1 MTLTADLTITK
12 GDTFIRVEQRALE
25 TTPYIYKAI
34 TAITKAGPAVIT
46 SASHGIKAG
55 WRFALV
61 NVGGMREIKSKNF
74 PPRSTDFHLATAVDT
89 NTVTPNDIDSTNYT
103 AFTSGGSLLYYTP
116 ISLDGCTARMM
127 IRSTAEEATAT
138 TTLESLTSSDGIT
151 LDDANHK
158 ITILISAT
166 DTAAYDFVQGV
177 YDLELVVTAT
187 GVVTKLLSGNVYV
200 LPEITR

>member
-1 MTLTADLTITK
+1 MTLIADLTIVK
-12 GDTFIRVEQRALE
+12 GSTFSRVEQRALE
-25 TTPYIYKAI
+25 VAPFIYKAI

-55 WRFALV
+55 WRFAVV
-61 NVGGMREIKSKNF
+61 NVGGMREIKAKSW

-116 ISLDGCTARMM
+116 LSLAGCTARMM
-127 IRSTAEEATAT
+127 IRATAESTTTLASLVSPTDIVLDDTAHTITITISATAT
-138 TTLESLTSSDGIT
+138 
-151 LDDANHK
+151 
-158 ITILISAT
+158 
-166 DTAAYDFVQGV
+166 AAYTFTVGV

-187 GVVTKLLSGNVYV
+187 GVVTKLLSGNVTV
-200 LPEITR
+200 VSEVTR

>member
-1 MTLTADLTITK
+1 MTLPRQLDITIIK
-12 GDTFIRVEQRALE
+12 GDTFTLVERLSLE
-25 TTPYIYKAI
+25 TAPYIYKAI

-55 WRFALV
+55 WRFAVV

-116 ISLDGCTARMM
+116 ISLAGCTARMM
-127 IRSTAEEATAT
+127 IRATAEATAT
-138 TTLESLTSSDGIT
+138 LDSFTSGVEIT
-151 LDDANHK
+151 LDDTEHK
-158 ITILISAT
+158 ITLVIPAA
-166 DTAAYDFVQGV
+166 DTAAYTFTSGV
-177 YDLELVVTAT
+177 YDLELAVTAT
-187 GVVTKLLSGNVYV
+187 GVVTKLLSGNVTV
-200 LPEITR
+200 LPEVTR